1 MAKRKPEPKYEAVY
15 PPEYGVSGLF
25 LELLDFSQST
35 NELGKAGDGM
45 STLILSAVSVA
56 EADGKP
62 MTADDIA
69 FYFDIARTGD
79 CRRLRPRRC
88 PPSRRGRSLG
98 ALRGRGS

>member
-1 MAKRKPEPKYEAVY
+1 MAKRKPEPKSEAVY
-15 PPEYGVSGLF
+15 PPEYGVAVLF
-25 LELLDFSQST
+25 LELLEFSQST
-35 NELGKAGDGM
+35 NDLGENSDPL
-45 STLILSAVSVA
+45 STLMLSAVSVA
-56 EADGKP
+56 EVDGKP